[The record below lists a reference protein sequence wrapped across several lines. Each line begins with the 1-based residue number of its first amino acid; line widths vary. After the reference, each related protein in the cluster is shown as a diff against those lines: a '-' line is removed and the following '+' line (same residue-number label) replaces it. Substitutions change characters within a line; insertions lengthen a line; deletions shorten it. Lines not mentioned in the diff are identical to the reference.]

1 MTTHQRPD
9 RSGLVRTA
17 SGCATTLAVL
27 LLASSP
33 AAGAERA
40 GSPLGVSHEETLMR
54 LHTAASASDP
64 IAPLIARGEQ
74 AQTLAI
80 GDITSCPPTLPGGI
94 PGVTNPQYY
103 FLSEIL
109 PAGIAEDSPACGQ
122 ALACFLGQMVAHQ
135 ADPDANPPSPHS
147 DATLVIDRQC
157 VVQQTLVLPN
167 RFVLAGVG
175 IEGRGVLAFALPD
188 ETVAIRLAPSAGA
201 PLRFVTI
208 RDLNIVGSGCC
219 GQVGVQV
226 SNSSF
231 VYLER
236 LRIHDFGFGVLG
248 STAYSI
254 FIDQSNIHNNGF
266 NLVLGADTTAWR
278 VRDSVMSQSGILGIA
293 LAPTARGNLISGARL
308 ESNPWT
314 GIYNQGYQNVI
325 ENGWLEGNGVGFGHH
340 GIRVTS
346 TANSTRILGN
356 LFSSDNVLDQG
367 ADTQLCFNS
376 SGNNCFGR

>member
-1 MTTHQRPD
+1 MITHQAAERPY
-9 RSGLVRTA
+9 LVRVA
-17 SGCATTLAVL
+17 SGSAAALAAL

-33 AAGAERA
+33 TAGAPDDRRA
-40 GSPLGVSHEETLMR
+40 GAYYEEARSR
-54 LHTAASASDP
+54 LRRAPSTSDE
-64 IAPLIARGEQ
+64 IATLIARGER
-74 AQTLAI
+74 ARSLTI
-80 GDITSCPPTLPGGI
+80 GDITSCPETPPAGI
-94 PGVTNPQYY
+94 PGVTNPQHY

-109 PAGIAEDSPACGQ
+109 PAGVAEDSPACGQ

-135 ADPDANPPSPHS
+135 VDPEANPPSPHS

-175 IEGRGVLAFALPD
+175 IEGRGVLAFDLPD
-188 ETVAIRLAPSAGA
+188 EAVAIRFAPSAGA

-208 RDLNIVGSGCC
+208 RDLNIAGPGCC
-219 GQVGVQV
+219 GQVGVSV

-236 LRIHDFGFGVLG
+236 VRIHDFGFGVMG

-254 FIDQSNIHNNGF
+254 FVNQGSIHNNGF
-266 NLVLGADTTAWR
+266 NVVLGADATAWR
-278 VRDSVMSQSGILGIA
+278 VRDSVTSQSGILGVS
-293 LAPTARGNLISGARL
+293 LASSARGNLISGLRA
-308 ESNPWT
+308 ESNPFAA
-314 GIYNQGYQNVI
+314 IYDQGYQNVI
-325 ENGWLEGNGVGFGHH
+325 EDGWFEGNAIGFGHH

-346 TANSTRILGN
+346 SASRARILGN

-367 ADTQLCFNS
+367 AGTQLCFNT
-376 SGNNCFGR
+376 SGNNCFGQ